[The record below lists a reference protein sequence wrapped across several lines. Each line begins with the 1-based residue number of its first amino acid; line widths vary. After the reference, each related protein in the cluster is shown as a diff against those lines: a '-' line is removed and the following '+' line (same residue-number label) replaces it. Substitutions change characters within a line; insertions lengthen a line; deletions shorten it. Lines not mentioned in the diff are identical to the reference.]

1 MKGQAR
7 TVEATL
13 AVLARSRSNEEK
25 LEQNLSLHKKITTT
39 ELAKKLRWT
48 TNKTNSTLYRLIDK
62 DVVRFEYFTDKKKG
76 KTVKELYLTSNKN
89 FLR

>member
-1 MKGQAR
+1 MKEQAR
-7 TVEATL
+7 TLEATMAL
-13 AVLARSRSNEEK
+13 LARSRSNEEK
-25 LEQNLSLHKKITTT
+25 LEQHLALCKKLTTT

-62 DVVRFEYFTDKKKG
+62 DIVRFEYFTDKKG
-76 KTVKELYLTSNKN
+76 KTVKELYLTPSIE